1 MQGPIIIKFGGGLI
15 TIKDQLCS
23 PKIDVIHNLA
33 KSVQHLVNK
42 DIQVII
48 VHGAGSFGHLKAKYW
63 KLHEGRT
70 NVGLPTE
77 DVLVTQDEAIESVR
91 RDMLNLNQLVS
102 EELNKLGISTI
113 SHSPHEWATGTGQNF
128 SGDLR
133 RFNLDEHLVHIT
145 YGDVVDC
152 LNEKEFGILSGDDI
166 CYRLAVELN
175 ASHMIFA
182 MGGAPGVMSS
192 PPSEPS
198 AELIPIWSQNKQ
210 FEGVHQSEIDVTGGI
225 HLKLSVAEKISKH
238 VPMVWIIDGECPE
251 RIVEVALNG
260 ETYGTRII
268 PESP

>member
-91 RDMLNLNQLVS
+91 
-102 EELNKLGISTI
+102 
-113 SHSPHEWATGTGQNF
+113 
-128 SGDLR
+128 
-133 RFNLDEHLVHIT
+133 
-145 YGDVVDC
+145 
-152 LNEKEFGILSGDDI
+152 
-166 CYRLAVELN
+166 
-175 ASHMIFA
+175 
-182 MGGAPGVMSS
+182 
-192 PPSEPS
+192 
-198 AELIPIWSQNKQ
+198 
-210 FEGVHQSEIDVTGGI
+210 
-225 HLKLSVAEKISKH
+225 
-238 VPMVWIIDGECPE
+238 
-251 RIVEVALNG
+251 
-260 ETYGTRII
+260 
-268 PESP
+268 